1 MIHCQCG
8 TSVKYVIL
16 SKSIASDLGWFP
28 GVQLYQGK
36 GRRQGGREGG
46 TDGEKKMKP
55 APRVLFI
62 LREIFVNV
70 ELNN

>member
-8 TSVKYVIL
+8 MSVKYVIL
-16 SKSIASDLGWFP
+16 SNSNAPDLGWSP
-28 GVQLYQGK
+28 GVQLYHGK

-55 APRVLFI
+55 ALRVLFI
-62 LREIFVNV
+62 HREIFVNV